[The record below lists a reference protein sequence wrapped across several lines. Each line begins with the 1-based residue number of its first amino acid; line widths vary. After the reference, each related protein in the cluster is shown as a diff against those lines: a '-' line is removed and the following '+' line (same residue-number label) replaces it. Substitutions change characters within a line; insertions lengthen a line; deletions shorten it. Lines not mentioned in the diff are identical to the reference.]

1 MKSIINNSKIIEVT
15 ENDLSEITLNKEG
28 NQVIL
33 RLKGQNINAK
43 ILKEDHLHKEY
54 EIEINKKIYHV
65 RLESKLEADIHSIKM
80 MEKPK
85 SLTNEVKSPMPG
97 LVLKISVNEGD
108 IVHQGQTLLI
118 LEAMKMENL
127 IKSPV
132 EGTIKKINIGVGE
145 AVEKGHSLI
154 SFEL

>member
-1 MKSIINNSKIIEVT
+1 MKSIINNSKIIDVT
-15 ENDLSEITLNKEG
+15 EKDLSEITLYKEG

-33 RLKGQNINAK
+33 RLKGHNIEAK
-43 ILKEDHLHKEY
+43 ILKVDHQQKQY
-54 EIEINKKIYHV
+54 EIEIGKKIYHV
-65 RLESKLEADIHSIKM
+65 KLESKLESDIHNIKM

-85 SLTNEVKSPMPG
+85 NLTNEVKSPMPG
-97 LVLKISVNEGD
+97 LVLKIIANEGD

-154 SFEL
+154 VFEL